1 MPKAYLIL
9 GKTEKKSFAT
19 GQSVRVLK
27 VQGFVDHKVMWKKTA
42 GTKRYGTI
50 VEVTPGMVHVEV
62 GTTGKIIIF
71 HYGAYRPSPGQCLE
85 IIPAKKLAAASPIKV
100 GDRVRMVK
108 HNDGRYGPADEGIA
122 VGPVIHVGNMVLL
135 VNFPRQYGY
144 AISPKK
150 VEKLPDVKVGDKLRC
165 ISTGYTTPE
174 KSGGAGWEDG
184 KEFVVHDFSPDGTI
198 VFPRRGAG
206 VYIIWTEP
214 VDLPDQKSKP
224 ESAKE
229 DKKLLIKK
237 RTPRS
242 LGKHEI
248 LGQKKIQE
256 QLEIAVDLDMSVLLV
271 GDTGTGK
278 TTIVK
283 EVAERHK
290 REWIRFNLTG
300 ETTVDEFVGKYVLQD
315 RETVWEDGV
324 LLTAMKT
331 GKWLVVDEVN
341 VALPEILFVLHSLLD
356 DDRSVMVSN
365 HNGEVVKPHKD
376 FRFFGTMNPVD
387 EYAGTKDL
395 NKAFKSRFGM
405 ILNMEYPAPKVEAEI
420 VEGKGKVPYEM
431 ATQIV
436 DVAVKIRQAKEKNK
450 VFYTCSTR
458 DIIQWASLVEKLGL
472 VDAFEVSLLNK
483 ANGDRA
489 ELVKILGEVTQK
501 HLDTHK
507 EGYILNIDYLI
518 DQNIQ
523 LHEARKDY
531 DQHRAATEE
540 RIKEELLTKLMKD
553 DKAKVKKDA

>member
-100 GDRVRMVK
+100 EDRV
-108 HNDGRYGPADEGIA
+108 
-122 VGPVIHVGNMVLL
+122 L
-135 VNFPRQYGY
+135 
-144 AISPKK
+144 
-150 VEKLPDVKVGDKLRC
+150 
-165 ISTGYTTPE
+165 T
-174 KSGGAGWEDG
+174 
-184 KEFVVHDFSPDGTI
+184 
-198 VFPRRGAG
+198 
-206 VYIIWTEP
+206 
-214 VDLPDQKSKP
+214 
-224 ESAKE
+224 
-229 DKKLLIKK
+229 KK
-237 RTPRS
+237 RNPRT

-256 QLEIAVDLDMSVLLV
+256 QLEIAVDLDMPVLLV

-315 RETVWEDGV
+315 KETVWENGV

-458 DIIQWASLVEKLGL
+458 DIIQWASLVDKLGL